1 MRLIGSFI
9 LLLGILAL
17 AAGVLSLP
25 FTGIYLI
32 GFIGT
37 GGREAGGELLMF
49 LPATLLLGGAGF
61 VFLKLGIWLRKAK

>member
-9 LLLGILAL
+9 FLLGILAL

-25 FTGIYLI
+25 FTGIYLA

-37 GGREAGGELLMF
+37 GGREAGDELLMF
-49 LPATLLLGGAGF
+49 LLATLLLGGTGF